1 MSDLVE
7 QIAAARTLAAQS
19 LTAVTGTDSLCTLTR
34 ERLPAAKY
42 HEGAFAALGEALR
55 AARAR
60 QPLPVASGWGERW
73 SRLAESDAAWRAYLV
88 GGREALSALAVERE
102 AR

>member
-1 MSDLVE
+1 MSDRVE
-7 QIAAARTLAAQS
+7 QIAAARALAAETLS
-19 LTAVTGTDSLCTLTR
+19 AVTGADSLCTLTR

-42 HEGAFAALGEALR
+42 HEGAVAALGEALR
-55 AARAR
+55 AVRTH
-60 QPLPVASGWGERW
+60 QPLPLASSWGERW
-73 SRLAESDAAWRAYLV
+73 NRLAESDPAWRAYLV